1 MKRRVLIIGG
11 VVLAFVLLGAVA
23 WLTLT
28 VVPAL
33 PADVGVSY
41 PYRTTYHVVFP
52 IGKEILIGGV
62 PIIALQSGDA
72 IVLSIGGTQENIS
85 IGESATITERR
96 AVVQTLGTEVF
107 STNYRIDGTYLGM
120 EGDRAAFSLALQ
132 TSRQVPAFLLSWVL
146 PPQIEA
152 RPT

>member
-41 PYRTTYHVVFP
+41 PYRTTYHLVFP
-52 IGKEILIGGV
+52 VGKEILIGG
-62 PIIALQSGDA
+62 
-72 IVLSIGGTQENIS
+72 E
-85 IGESATITERR
+85 
-96 AVVQTLGTEVF
+96 AV
-107 STNYRIDGTYLGM
+107 
-120 EGDRAAFSLALQ
+120 A
-132 TSRQVPAFLLSWVL
+132 
-146 PPQIEA
+146 
-152 RPT
+152 